1 MVAAEKIV
9 TMKIESI
16 ISKRLIPSSDFIYGL
31 ANLNGFLPDEYKNY
45 SLGISIGKRLDDRI
59 VNTVAQGP
67 NVDYYNHY
75 KQVNSELE
83 TISNEIVNDLSKH
96 GVKSIAIVPTLIL
109 SSDEFKPYFKELK
122 YKISHKMVATR
133 AGLGWI
139 GKTDLFVSKK
149 FGARLRLVSILVES
163 SLKSDVQPIDESQC
177 GKCNICVKM
186 CPAQAANGISWNVN
200 TYRDEF
206 FNAHKCWAKCHEFG
220 MQIFKRDV
228 GICGICVALCP
239 IGQERF
245 SN

>member
-1 MVAAEKIV
+1 ME
-9 TMKIESI
+9 IESI
-16 ISKRLIPSSDFIYGL
+16 ISKRLKPSSDYIYGL

-45 SLGISIGKRLDDRI
+45 SLGISIGKRLDDKI
-59 VNTVAQGP
+59 VDAVVQGP

-75 KQVNSELE
+75 KQNNSELQ
-83 TISNEIVNDLSKH
+83 TISSAIVDDLSKY
-96 GVKSIAIVPTLIL
+96 GVKSIAIFPTLSL
-109 SSDEFKPYFKELK
+109 SSEEFKPYLKDLK

-163 SLKSDVQPIDESQC
+163 NLKSDAQPIDESHC
-177 GKCNICVKM
+177 GNCNICVKM
-186 CPAQAANGISWNVN
+186 CPAQAANGMSWNVN
-200 TYRDEF
+200 IYRDEF
-206 FNAHKCWAKCHEFG
+206 FNAHKCWEQCHEFG

-239 IGQERF
+239 VGQKR
-245 SN
+245 

>member
-1 MVAAEKIV
+1 ME
-9 TMKIESI
+9 IESI

-31 ANLNGFLPDEYKNY
+31 ANLNGLLPDEYKSY
-45 SLGISIGKRLDDRI
+45 PLGISIGKRLNDKI
-59 VNTVAQGP
+59 VNTVAAGP
-67 NVDYYNHY
+67 NMSYYNHY
-75 KQVNSELE
+75 KEVNSELE
-83 TISNEIVNDLSKH
+83 SISNSIVGDLADR

-109 SSDEFKPYFKELK
+109 SSDEFKPYLKDLK

-139 GKTDLFVSKK
+139 GKTDLFISKK
-149 FGARLRLVSILVES
+149 YGPRLRLVSILVES
-163 SLKSDVQPIDESQC
+163 PPKNEVKPVEESLC
-177 GKCNICVKM
+177 GNCNICVKM
-186 CPAQAANGISWNVN
+186 CPAQAANGKLWNVY

-206 FNAHKCWAKCHEFG
+206 FDAQKCWSKCHEFG

-239 IGQERF
+239 MGHKKC